1 MYVLCMCHARAR
13 LTSTMRA
20 RAQFVFLTVAANTM
34 ALTFHFTLVSHAR
47 IVFKTANQPFP
58 DRKFDV
64 FVALSV
70 SLLTGPFIFGMV
82 PGSSY
87 SQTNAVTY
95 NTFIAVSIA
104 LIPAQLFVSG
114 PVLFRVTS
122 QLIDSIITTRRN
134 AEAIGQNGGDSS
146 DQRSSKDSAP
156 PRSRGGAGGR
166 NSKDDSGS
174 ADRKQPT
181 KVSLQI
187 DRLLWRLRV
196 FRFFFVFIVV
206 PSEVV
211 FCVLI
216 ACLYAIWRLPFL
228 WVVHAALL
236 VILLSCNMLVVRAS
250 SQMGMPTWAQ
260 CCPTRGGATVP
271 SREGGNSAPTSKE
284 SSAVNAS
291 AKNNTALSTYQSSI
305 VS

>member
-211 FCVLI
+211 FCVLCGLCTPLCLSFCCRATCSWCARRAKW
-216 ACLYAIWRLPFL
+216 ACRRGRNAVRRAEAPLSQ
-228 WVVHAALL
+228 AAKAATARQ
-236 VILLSCNMLVVRAS
+236 RARNR
-250 SQMGMPTWAQ
+250 P
-260 CCPTRGGATVP
+260 P
-271 SREGGNSAPTSKE
+271 
-284 SSAVNAS
+284 
-291 AKNNTALSTYQSSI
+291 
-305 VS
+305 